1 VVLILLALLAFQQP
15 AFEVASVK
23 PTPPETRIIGDLVS
37 NPGGR
42 VLATRCT
49 LEYLLEEA
57 LRVERFQLTGGPGWL
72 GKDYFDVDARPP
84 ASSKSSKASG
94 RRTQLNDEQRQMLL
108 ALLVER
114 FQLKYHRETR
124 QGPVYLLVRTDKK
137 LKLEEAKD
145 KDRDDWPWVGS
156 PSDGMIRGDGIAG
169 RNISM
174 PVLASRLGGYME
186 RPVLDRSG
194 LVGTFDFEF
203 KIPLDEAR
211 PDVVSSTLFSIQQLG
226 LKLESAKGPVET
238 VVIDHVEKPSEN

>member
-1 VVLILLALLAFQQP
+1 M
-15 AFEVASVK
+15 
-23 PTPPETRIIGDLVS
+23 
-37 NPGGR
+37 
-42 VLATRCT
+42 LATRCT
-49 LEYLLEEA
+49 VEYLLEEA
-57 LRVERFQLTGGPGWL
+57 LRVERFQLSGGPGWL
-72 GKDYFDVDARPP
+72 SKDYFDVDARPP

-94 RRTQLNDEQRQMLL
+94 KRAQLKDEQRQMLL
-108 ALLVER
+108 ALLIER

-156 PSDGMIRGDGIAG
+156 PNNGMIRGDGIAG

-174 PVLASRLGGYME
+174 PVLASRLSGYME

-211 PDVVSSTLFSIQQLG
+211 PDAVSSILFCVQQLG
-226 LKLESAKGPVET
+226 LKLEAAKGPVET
-238 VVIDHVEKPSEN
+238 VVIDHVEKLSVN